1 MIQGLDS
8 QLFDDQLEVWTLII
22 QKSMVIP
29 PSLMVLFNIT
39 IIIIQS
45 FVLFTMVI
53 VRLIFLRIHH
63 ANLQKGNLEGQEKLS
78 QFLLFVVLV
87 LPMVTLFTIW

>member
-1 MIQGLDS
+1 MRVTFFG
-8 QLFDDQLEVWTLII
+8 F
-22 QKSMVIP
+22 
-29 PSLMVLFNIT
+29 FNIT

-53 VRLIFLRIHH
+53 VRLIILRIHH

-87 LPMVTLFTIW
+87 LPMVYNMVMVGDGDRPCLP

>member
-1 MIQGLDS
+1 
-8 QLFDDQLEVWTLII
+8 
-22 QKSMVIP
+22 MVMP

-53 VRLIFLRIHH
+53 VRLIILRIHH